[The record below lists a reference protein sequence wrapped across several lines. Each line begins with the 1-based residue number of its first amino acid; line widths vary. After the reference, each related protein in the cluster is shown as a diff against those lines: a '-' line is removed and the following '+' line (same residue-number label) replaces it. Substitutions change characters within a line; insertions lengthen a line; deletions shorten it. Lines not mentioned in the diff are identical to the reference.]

1 MRQSNVDDVIMR
13 SGMFY
18 EQASVGNRSEQN
30 KYEYVK
36 PICIFMSDVSLSL
49 NDSLVLLEF
58 CCDSQIPHTYI
69 HTPYIH
75 MRTILLYHTK

>member
-36 PICIFMSDVSLSL
+36 PLCIFYVSVSCQLELELWATVLFSG
-49 NDSLVLLEF
+49 DS
-58 CCDSQIPHTYI
+58 
-69 HTPYIH
+69 
-75 MRTILLYHTK
+75 